1 MNELNNYRSA
11 DAKEKGWTMVRM
23 RARSRS
29 RRSRRRRMSAPVAA
43 AEAVTD
49 QAEPAG
55 EKERNSNEKL

>member
-1 MNELNNYRSA
+1 
-11 DAKEKGWTMVRM
+11 MVRM
-23 RARSRS
+23 RARRRS